1 MRVYYELDLVNF
13 EAWGGAEDTLRTL
26 THDQIRQLESMLED
40 AFDEASETTINDF
53 LWFENDTIAEWLGFD
68 SWEELEHINNG
79 DEHYEEVATKEVRDA
94 DGFLTDYTMYHDLWE
109 HKYIFM
115 FGDKDITE
123 PGEDYADYECETRE
137 EADEWFE
144 SFNGFEDEEE
154 EDFCDGNCKDCGIPC
169 DAREEE

>member
-13 EAWGGAEDTLRTL
+13 KAWGGAEDTLRTL

-53 LWFENDTIAEWLGFD
+53 LWFENDTIADWLGFD

-79 DEHYEEVATKEVRDA
+79 DEHYEEIATKEVRDE
-94 DGFLTDYTMYHDLWE
+94 DGFLTDYTMYYNVWE
-109 HKYIFM
+109 DTYIFM

-123 PGEDYADYECETRE
+123 PDEDYADHECETRK

-144 SFNGFEDEEE
+144 SYKGFEDDEEE
-154 EDFCDGNCKDCGIPC
+154 E
-169 DAREEE
+169 